1 MENLES
7 VLLEWADGVINK
19 IKHNLDATGTTTTGK
34 TKESLHARKYDE
46 AGYNLVIEGRPF
58 FQSVETGRTPTVN
71 SQDIDLVSILAK
83 WIKDKKLDVQWGL
96 DKPYQIRSAAYGIFL
111 KHKYYGS
118 KLYRDGGRT
127 DIYTQV
133 LDEELPKLNE
143 KITGVILKDIREE
156 TVEKMRREFERL
168 NKEK

>member
-1 MENLES
+1 MENLEN
-7 VLLEWADGVINK
+7 VLSEWAENLINK
-19 IKHNLDATGTTTTGK
+19 IRHNLDATGTTTTGK
-34 TKESLHARKYDE
+34 TKESLRARIFDD

-58 FQSVETGRTPTVN
+58 FQSVETGRTPTVTP
-71 SQDIDLVSILAK
+71 QDIDLVSILAK
-83 WIKDKKLDVQWGL
+83 WIKDKKLDLQWGL
-96 DKPYQIRSAAYGIFL
+96 DKPYQVRSAAYGIFL

-133 LDEELPKLNE
+133 LDEELPKLSE
-143 KITGVILKDIREE
+143 KLTTVIIEDIREE
-156 TVEKMRREFERL
+156 TVEKMRRDFNRI